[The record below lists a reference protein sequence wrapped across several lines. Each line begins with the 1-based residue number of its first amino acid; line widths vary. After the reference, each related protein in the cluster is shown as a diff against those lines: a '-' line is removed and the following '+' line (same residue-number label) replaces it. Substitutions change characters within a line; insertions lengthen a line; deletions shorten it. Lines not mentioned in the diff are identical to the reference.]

1 MHELRSIGS
10 LKICAMKLP
19 RILPAK
25 INYCVKRVKDS
36 EKKEELLVRF
46 FLRKFEITPGSEK
59 KKSIQLQQIRYF
71 QKIDYMIAVW

>member
-10 LKICAMKLP
+10 LKIWAMKLL
-19 RILPAK
+19 REK
-25 INYCVKRVKDS
+25 SKDS

-59 KKSIQLQQIRYF
+59 KRVFSCNKYVIFKKSIT
-71 QKIDYMIAVW
+71 

>member
-1 MHELRSIGS
+1 MRNEIAQDPSSENQLLREKS
-10 LKICAMKLP
+10 
-19 RILPAK
+19 
-25 INYCVKRVKDS
+25 KDS

-71 QKIDYMIAVW
+71 QKLDYMIAVW

>member
-10 LKICAMKLP
+10 LKIWAMKLL
-19 RILPAK
+19 REK
-25 INYCVKRVKDS
+25 SKDS

>member
-25 INYCVKRVKDS
+25 INYYVKRVKTAK
-36 EKKEELLVRF
+36 KKEELLVRF

-59 KKSIQLQQIRYF
+59 KK
-71 QKIDYMIAVW
+71 